1 MKRCLDCGADR
12 TADQC
17 PACGLTS
24 AAAELVVRRRLVRR
38 TAFFLVGIIVFV
50 AASQV
55 FPALEIDA
63 ILIFAGL
70 VFFFSLALGYWID
83 LRARKR
89 EEVEVIKRIYFGM
102 IPVPWIFAGMLFL
115 NGKLGY
121 FASDSRFRRQSL
133 GSSRRMVC
141 RAAAAWWLRPGVALG
156 GSNAS
161 RWIKMT
167 TIASRGETTSLF
179 RRRRGPLVFPG
190 STVYTARSR
199 FDAACAASEM
209 QALYPAPE

>member
-1 MKRCLDCGADR
+1 MTRCLDCGADR

-50 AASQV
+50 AASQM

-115 NGKLGY
+115 NGKL
-121 FASDSRFRRQSL
+121 DTSRPIRVPATVVGKFSTNGLPR
-133 GSSRRMVC
+133 SRRLVVTSW
-141 RAAAAWWLRPGVALG
+141 RGTRRIERIAVDQNDYDRFQRGDDIVIQAQKGAFGLPWVNGVYRP
-156 GSNAS
+156 
-161 RWIKMT
+161 
-167 TIASRGETTSLF
+167 
-179 RRRRGPLVFPG
+179 
-190 STVYTARSR
+190 
-199 FDAACAASEM
+199 
-209 QALYPAPE
+209 

>member
-1 MKRCLDCGADR
+1 MTRCLDCGADR

-115 NGKLGY
+115 NGKLDNTRPIRVPATVVGK
-121 FASDSRFRRQSL
+121 FSTNGLPR
-133 GSSRRMVC
+133 SRRLVVTSW
-141 RAAAAWWLRPGVALG
+141 RGTRRIERIAVDQNDYDRFQRGDDIVIQAQKGAFGLPWVNGVYRP
-156 GSNAS
+156 
-161 RWIKMT
+161 
-167 TIASRGETTSLF
+167 
-179 RRRRGPLVFPG
+179 
-190 STVYTARSR
+190 
-199 FDAACAASEM
+199 
-209 QALYPAPE
+209 

>member
-1 MKRCLDCGADR
+1 MTRCLDCGADR

-55 FPALEIDA
+55 YPALELDA

-89 EEVEVIKRIYFGM
+89 QEVEVIKRIYFGM

-115 NGKLGY
+115 NGKL
-121 FASDSRFRRQSL
+121 DTSRPIRVPATVVGKFSTNGLPR
-133 GSSRRMVC
+133 SRRLVVTSW
-141 RAAAAWWLRPGVALG
+141 RGTRRIERIAVDQNDYDRFQRGDDIVVQAQKGAFGLPWVNGVYRP
-156 GSNAS
+156 
-161 RWIKMT
+161 
-167 TIASRGETTSLF
+167 
-179 RRRRGPLVFPG
+179 
-190 STVYTARSR
+190 
-199 FDAACAASEM
+199 
-209 QALYPAPE
+209 

>member
-1 MKRCLDCGADR
+1 MTRCLDCGADR

-17 PACGLTS
+17 PVCGLTS

-55 FPALEIDA
+55 FPALELDA

-83 LRARKR
+83 LGARKR
-89 EEVEVIKRIYFGM
+89 QEVEVIKRIYFGM

-115 NGKLGY
+115 NGKL
-121 FASDSRFRRQSL
+121 DTSRPIRVPATVVGKFSTNGLPR
-133 GSSRRMVC
+133 SRRLVVTSW
-141 RAAAAWWLRPGVALG
+141 RGTRRIERIAVDQNDYDRFQRGDDIVVQAQKGAFGLPWVNGVYRP
-156 GSNAS
+156 
-161 RWIKMT
+161 
-167 TIASRGETTSLF
+167 
-179 RRRRGPLVFPG
+179 
-190 STVYTARSR
+190 
-199 FDAACAASEM
+199 
-209 QALYPAPE
+209 

>member
-1 MKRCLDCGADR
+1 MTRCLDCGADR

-55 FPALEIDA
+55 YPALELDA

-83 LRARKR
+83 HRARKR
-89 EEVEVIKRIYFGM
+89 QEVEAIKRIYFGM

-115 NGKLGY
+115 NGKLDTSRPIRVPATVIGK
-121 FASDSRFRRQSL
+121 FATGGLPR
-133 GSSRRMVC
+133 SRRLLVTSW
-141 RAAAAWWLRPGVALG
+141 RGGRRIEHIAVDQNDYDRFQKGDDIVIQAQKGAFGVPWVYGVYRP
-156 GSNAS
+156 
-161 RWIKMT
+161 
-167 TIASRGETTSLF
+167 
-179 RRRRGPLVFPG
+179 
-190 STVYTARSR
+190 
-199 FDAACAASEM
+199 
-209 QALYPAPE
+209 

>member
-1 MKRCLDCGADR
+1 MTRCLDCGADR

-70 VFFFSLALGYWID
+70 VFFLSLALGYWID

-102 IPVPWIFAGMLFL
+102 IPVPWIFAGLLFL
-115 NGKLGY
+115 NGKL
-121 FASDSRFRRQSL
+121 DTSRPIRVPATVVGKFSTNGLPR
-133 GSSRRMVC
+133 SRRLVVTSW
-141 RAAAAWWLRPGVALG
+141 RGTRRIERIAVDQNDYDRFQRGDDIVIQAQKGAFGLPWVNGVYRP
-156 GSNAS
+156 
-161 RWIKMT
+161 
-167 TIASRGETTSLF
+167 
-179 RRRRGPLVFPG
+179 
-190 STVYTARSR
+190 
-199 FDAACAASEM
+199 
-209 QALYPAPE
+209 

>member
-1 MKRCLDCGADR
+1 MTRCLDCGADR

-38 TAFFLVGIIVFV
+38 TAFFLVGIIAFIG
-50 AASQV
+50 ASQL

-115 NGKLGY
+115 NGKL
-121 FASDSRFRRQSL
+121 DTSRPIRVPATVVGKFSTSGVPR
-133 GSSRRMVC
+133 SRRLVVTSW
-141 RAAAAWWLRPGVALG
+141 RGSRRFERIAVDQNDYDRFQRGDDIVVQAQKGAFGLPWINGVYRP
-156 GSNAS
+156 
-161 RWIKMT
+161 
-167 TIASRGETTSLF
+167 
-179 RRRRGPLVFPG
+179 
-190 STVYTARSR
+190 
-199 FDAACAASEM
+199 
-209 QALYPAPE
+209 